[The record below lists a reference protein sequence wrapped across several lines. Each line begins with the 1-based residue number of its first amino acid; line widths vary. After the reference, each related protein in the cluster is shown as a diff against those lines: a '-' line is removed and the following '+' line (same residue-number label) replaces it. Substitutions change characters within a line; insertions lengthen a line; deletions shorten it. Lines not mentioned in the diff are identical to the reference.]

1 MATSGLRRLLV
12 SRNLV
17 VLLLAVGAVALAAAA
32 LLRGLAEEEA
42 LARVQLAGVS
52 AELAVEGSLR
62 EVEGASALLAERPG
76 LGRLFAAGDLEGT
89 RAFLER
95 FRVASRLSGCGLMRD
110 GMWLASAGALV
121 DPPKDSEAI
130 GVTFHETNDPER
142 PLLVAAWSDY
152 SAMRGLRV
160 VTIRAL
166 DTRAAQAIAQ
176 GLGVGVALLGAKRV
190 SSSAGGQV
198 EGLRTRAIL
207 EHVPQS
213 RRLRDGSFVAVH
225 PLVDDGAVTMLVE
238 ARLDAQSVRGPLRH
252 FLLWLGA
259 LALLVSVVAS
269 ISSATLARRLGVELD
284 ALTRAAATIKEGN
297 LSVPVPHVA
306 PGEIATLGETMD
318 AMRRAL
324 LQTTAE
330 VRRRESEARSMI
342 DGIVEGVFTVDR
354 DRRILDLNTQT
365 ANLLGIELDA
375 AKGKF
380 CGDVLD
386 PVGADGT
393 RPCEHD
399 CPILT
404 ARLRGQTSAVE
415 HLRRSDGTWRSVVI
429 TSAMPIEGRQFQL
442 MRDETDVEAARRARD
457 AVLANISHEFRTPL
471 SAQLAS
477 LELLLD
483 QVDDLAPSET
493 RELLQSLHRGAL
505 RLTQLIDNL
514 LESVRIESGQ
524 TSLRRQS
531 VRLDEVVEEAV
542 EMVRPLSALR
552 EQTLVFEIDGPLV
565 PIDADGGRLRQVVV
579 NLLANAQKFAPAG
592 TAVTVRVGMAGEEAW
607 VCVEDEGP
615 GWPAGFA
622 TSSIAPFHRGGSGE
636 PVESGVGLGLWIAR
650 SIVQRHGGRLELTMR
665 GGRTI
670 ATLRVPIEADAD
682 SVSG

>member
-1 MATSGLRRLLV
+1 V
-12 SRNLV
+12 
-17 VLLLAVGAVALAAAA
+17 
-32 LLRGLAEEEA
+32 LRGSE
-42 LARVQLAGVS
+42 
-52 AELAVEGSLR
+52 
-62 EVEGASALLAERPG
+62 
-76 LGRLFAAGDLEGT
+76 
-89 RAFLER
+89 
-95 FRVASRLSGCGLMRD
+95 
-110 GMWLASAGALV
+110 WLASAGTLV
-121 DPPKDSEAI
+121 DPPQDTRAI
-130 GVTFHETNDPER
+130 GVTFHETNDPDQ
-142 PLLVAAWSDY
+142 PLMVAAWSDY
-152 SAMRGLRV
+152 SAVRGLRV

-166 DTRAAQAIAQ
+166 DTRAAQDIAQ
-176 GLGVGVALLGAKRV
+176 GLGVGVALLGAKRA
-190 SSSAGGQV
+190 SASAGGPV

-207 EHVPQS
+207 ERVPQS
-213 RRLRDGSFVAVH
+213 RQLRDGSFMAVH
-225 PLVDDGAVTMLVE
+225 PLIDDGAVAMLVE
-238 ARLDAQSVRGPLRH
+238 ARLDAQSVRGPLRY
-252 FLLWLGA
+252 FLIWLGV
-259 LALLVSVVAS
+259 LALLVSVVAA
-269 ISSATLARRLGVELD
+269 ISSAALARRLGGELD

-297 LSVPVPHVA
+297 LSVPVPHVT

-354 DRRILDLNTQT
+354 DRRIVDLNTQT
-365 ANLLGIELDA
+365 ATLIGIELDA

-404 ARLRGQTSAVE
+404 ARTHGQTSAVE
-415 HLRRSDGTWRSVVI
+415 FLRRSDGSWRSVVI
-429 TSAMPIEGRQFQL
+429 TSASPSEGRQFQL
-442 MRDETDVEAARRARD
+442 MRDETGVEAARRARD
-457 AVLANISHEFRTPL
+457 AVLANISHEFKTPL

-483 QVDDLAPSET
+483 QVGELKPDET

-524 TSLRRQS
+524 TSLRRQP

-542 EMVRPLSALR
+542 EMVRPLSTLR
-552 EQTLVFEIDGPLV
+552 DQTLVFEIAGPLV
-565 PIDADGGRLRQVVV
+565 PIDADSARVRQVVV

-592 TAVTVRVGMAGEEAW
+592 TTVTVRAGMQGDEAW

-615 GWPAGFA
+615 GWPEGFA
-622 TSSIAPFHRGGSGE
+622 TASIAPFHRGGGRE
-636 PVESGVGLGLWIAR
+636 PEESGVGLGLWIAR
-650 SIVQRHGGRLELTMR
+650 SIVQRHGGRLELTTHD
-665 GGRTI
+665 GRTV
-670 ATLRVPIEADAD
+670 ATMRLPIEADLDTVA
-682 SVSG
+682 